1 MPSLS
6 IVLSN
11 PNIVKYSLH
20 VWLRFVEL
28 LHRKME
34 LAHPRSFTLVTLDQ
48 LLRALQANQKYV
60 SSKSG
65 QSRNSR
71 LTISPVTEILSD
83 YYLTSSTYSEDIL
96 EQMKALS
103 HLNQTIGFS
112 LRAGLLTDNSNHTS
126 LRRY

>member
-28 LHRKME
+28 LHRKIE

-96 EQMKALS
+96 EQMKMIL
-103 HLNQTIGFS
+103 HLNHSVGFS
-112 LRAGLLTDNSNHTS
+112 LRAGLLTNNSEYTTFK
-126 LRRY
+126 R

>member
-1 MPSLS
+1 M
-6 IVLSN
+6 
-11 PNIVKYSLH
+11 
-20 VWLRFVEL
+20 
-28 LHRKME
+28 LHRKVE

-96 EQMKALS
+96 EQMKMIL
-103 HLNQTIGFS
+103 HLNHSVGFS
-112 LRAGLLTDNSNHTS
+112 LRAGLLTNNSEYTTFK
-126 LRRY
+126 R

>member
-96 EQMKALS
+96 EQMKMIL
-103 HLNQTIGFS
+103 HLNHSVGFS
-112 LRAGLLTDNSNHTS
+112 LRAGLLTNNSEYTTFK
-126 LRRY
+126 R

>member
-1 MPSLS
+1 M
-6 IVLSN
+6 
-11 PNIVKYSLH
+11 
-20 VWLRFVEL
+20 

-83 YYLTSSTYSEDIL
+83 YYLTSSTYSEEIL

-103 HLNQTIGFS
+103 NLNQTIGFS

>member
-1 MPSLS
+1 M
-6 IVLSN
+6 
-11 PNIVKYSLH
+11 
-20 VWLRFVEL
+20 

-96 EQMKALS
+96 EQMKMIL
-103 HLNQTIGFS
+103 HLNHSVGFS
-112 LRAGLLTDNSNHTS
+112 LRAGLLTNNSEYTTFK
-126 LRRY
+126 R